1 MKEHICSPDG
11 VCVRERRGGKD
22 TETYQGLDGSLLES
36 LHPFLA
42 LSHPYGPFLACS
54 HQLSDHQGRTLQR
67 ASEASSKATENGAE
81 RGRRAGRGG
90 DGGGVGIVTETPPF
104 FCVPF
109 FYPSLPLSLS
119 LPSVKSCLGAFSAT
133 KGRKK
138 MSVALSSSHHPFHPS
153 TRPSVSS
160 G

>member
-11 VCVRERRGGKD
+11 VCERERRGGKD

-42 LSHPYGPFLACS
+42 PSHPYGPFLACS

-67 ASEASSKATENGAE
+67 ASEASSKATEDGAE
-81 RGRRAGRGG
+81 RGGRAGRGG

-104 FCVPF
+104 FF
-109 FYPSLPLSLS
+109 FFFASLFSILHFLSLS
-119 LPSVKSCLGAFSAT
+119 LSI
-133 KGRKK
+133 
-138 MSVALSSSHHPFHPS
+138 SSLC
-153 TRPSVSS
+153 
-160 G
+160 